1 MFSFFP
7 PAAPKRYWTV
17 TSKPRFCLCTVTP
30 LLKLNAFQTYIYST
44 RMLSGLGLQRG
55 GTFLVNVRR
64 LSKKPKKIRKKIPES
79 FQNVQEIVPHFATL
93 IRISTSINSLLS
105 VCLMVNAVLWC
116 TVKSSRRLIPILFIA
131 DSNSCCHW
139 NRWWL
144 CLINDTHWS

>member
-30 LLKLNAFQTYIYST
+30 ILKLNAFQTYIYST
-44 RMLSGLGLQRG
+44 GMLSGLGLQRG